1 MSKPFCMNLWLVI
14 PEKVRY
20 NRKKD
25 ISKPVISGEFR
36 CVSAEKKAGHAPG
49 GNLRMTGFDCT
60 KKKWGFLRMST
71 ESKTRMTEGSISKKM
86 ILFAIPLFLGNLF
99 QQLYNT
105 ADSLIVGNF
114 LGSNALAAVSS
125 SGNLIFLMVGFINGI
140 AMGAGVVIA
149 RYYGA
154 KNREDL
160 QKAIH
165 TTVAFGLAAGAALT
179 VLGMYLAPK
188 ILVLM
193 GTPSDVLPQ
202 SVEYFRTYFAGSLG
216 FIMYNIFVGILQ
228 SVGDSRH
235 PLIYLI
241 VSSCIN
247 VVLDLLFIGGL
258 GMGVGAAALAT
269 VISQFTSAILCMIH
283 LLRTKEEYRLS
294 IRKIR
299 FDGRALGEI
308 IRNGVPSG
316 FQNSVISI
324 ANVFVQTNIN
334 AFGKMAMPLFL
345 GNLFQ
350 QLYNTADSLIVG
362 NFLGS
367 NALAAVSSSG
377 NLIFL
382 MVGFIN
388 GIAMG
393 AGVVIARYYGAKNR
407 EDLQKAIHTTVAFGL
422 AAGAALTVLGMY
434 LAPKILVLMGT
445 PSDVLPQ
452 SVEYFRTYFAGSL
465 GFIMYNIFVGILQ
478 SVGDSRHPL
487 IYLIVS
493 SCINVALDLLFIG
506 GLGLGVGAAALATV
520 ISQFTSAIL
529 CMIHLLR
536 TKEEYRLSIRKI
548 RFDGRVLGEII
559 RNGVPSGFQNSV
571 ISIANVFVQTNINAF
586 GKMAMAGCGSYAK
599 IEGFAFL
606 PVTCFTMALT
616 TFVSQNLG
624 AKQYDRAK
632 KGARFGILCSITI
645 AELIGFVIYA
655 AAPTLIAAFNS
666 DPAVV
671 HYGVMQARTIALF
684 YFLLAFSHCI
694 AAVLRGSGHAAVPM
708 VVMLCVWCLFRVSY
722 ITVTVRLIQ
731 DIRVIFWAYPLT
743 WSISSVIFLYLFLK
757 GKWVYG
763 FEKGGKQR

>member
-1 MSKPFCMNLWLVI
+1 
-14 PEKVRY
+14 
-20 NRKKD
+20 
-25 ISKPVISGEFR
+25 
-36 CVSAEKKAGHAPG
+36 
-49 GNLRMTGFDCT
+49 
-60 KKKWGFLRMST
+60 MST
-71 ESKTRMTEGSISKKM
+71 ESKTRMTEGSISKKI

-154 KNREDL
+154 KNRDNL

-165 TTVAFGLAAGAALT
+165 TTVAFGIAAGLALT
-179 VLGMYLAPK
+179 VIGMYLAPK

-193 GTPSDVLPQ
+193 GTPSDVFPQ

-216 FIMYNIFVGILQ
+216 FVMYNIFVG
-228 SVGDSRH
+228 
-235 PLIYLI
+235 
-241 VSSCIN
+241 IN

-283 LLRTKEEYRLS
+283 LLRTKEEYRLH
-294 IRKIR
+294 
-299 FDGRALGEI
+299 
-308 IRNGVPSG
+308 
-316 FQNSVISI
+316 IS
-324 ANVFVQTNIN
+324 
-334 AFGKMAMPLFL
+334 
-345 GNLFQ
+345 
-350 QLYNTADSLIVG
+350 
-362 NFLGS
+362 
-367 NALAAVSSSG
+367 
-377 NLIFL
+377 
-382 MVGFIN
+382 
-388 GIAMG
+388 
-393 AGVVIARYYGAKNR
+393 
-407 EDLQKAIHTTVAFGL
+407 
-422 AAGAALTVLGMY
+422 
-434 LAPKILVLMGT
+434 
-445 PSDVLPQ
+445 
-452 SVEYFRTYFAGSL
+452 
-465 GFIMYNIFVGILQ
+465 
-478 SVGDSRHPL
+478 
-487 IYLIVS
+487 
-493 SCINVALDLLFIG
+493 
-506 GLGLGVGAAALATV
+506 
-520 ISQFTSAIL
+520 
-529 CMIHLLR
+529 
-536 TKEEYRLSIRKI
+536 KI

-632 KGARFGILCSITI
+632 KGARFGILCSVII

-655 AAPTLIAAFNS
+655 AAPILIAAFNS
-666 DPAVV
+666 DPQVV

-694 AAVLRGSGHAAVPM
+694 AAVLRGSGHASIPM

-722 ITVTVRLIQ
+722 ITVTVRLIP

-763 FEKGGKQR
+763 FEKGGRQR

>member
-1 MSKPFCMNLWLVI
+1 MI
-14 PEKVRY
+14 
-20 NRKKD
+20 
-25 ISKPVISGEFR
+25 
-36 CVSAEKKAGHAPG
+36 EKKK
-49 GNLRMTGFDCT
+49 NSIDMTHGPLWNKILIFA
-60 KKKWGFLRMST
+60 LPLAAS
-71 ESKTRMTEGSISKKM
+71 SI
-86 ILFAIPLFLGNLF
+86 L
-99 QQLYNT
+99 QQLFNSVDT
-105 ADSLIVGNF
+105 AVVGNF
-114 LGSNALAAVSS
+114 ASSQALAAVGSNSS
-125 SGNLIFLMVGFINGI
+125 LIALMINLFIGISLGSNVIISRYIGQGVHKNIKAAVHTAIVVAIAGGFFLLILGQF
-140 AMGAGVVIA
+140 IA
-149 RYYGA
+149 RP
-154 KNREDL
+154 
-160 QKAIH
+160 
-165 TTVAFGLAAGAALT
+165 V
-179 VLGMYLAPK
+179 
-188 ILVLM
+188 LVLM

-283 LLRTKEEYRLS
+283 LLRTKEEYRLH

-299 FDGRALGEI
+299 FDGRA
-308 IRNGVPSG
+308 
-316 FQNSVISI
+316 
-324 ANVFVQTNIN
+324 
-334 AFGKMAMPLFL
+334 
-345 GNLFQ
+345 
-350 QLYNTADSLIVG
+350 
-362 NFLGS
+362 
-367 NALAAVSSSG
+367 
-377 NLIFL
+377 
-382 MVGFIN
+382 
-388 GIAMG
+388 
-393 AGVVIARYYGAKNR
+393 
-407 EDLQKAIHTTVAFGL
+407 
-422 AAGAALTVLGMY
+422 
-434 LAPKILVLMGT
+434 
-445 PSDVLPQ
+445 
-452 SVEYFRTYFAGSL
+452 
-465 GFIMYNIFVGILQ
+465 
-478 SVGDSRHPL
+478 
-487 IYLIVS
+487 
-493 SCINVALDLLFIG
+493 
-506 GLGLGVGAAALATV
+506 
-520 ISQFTSAIL
+520 
-529 CMIHLLR
+529 
-536 TKEEYRLSIRKI
+536 
-548 RFDGRVLGEII
+548 LGEII

-722 ITVTVRLIQ
+722 ITVTVRLIP